1 MPSTCPATSIINLF
15 LLSSQCA
22 VRDDLSKIVGLA
34 IIHIEGALLTVQNGI
49 QDAPARGVATLAPT
63 LHPPPIPL
71 ASCLRAFFW
80 RDLALA
86 SKDAHET
93 RIPPSAYPG
102 IVWFTRGSGVLKE
115 CGGVATSQVM
125 PSITLSGAHR
135 FPYLSESSQGG
146 DSFCLAFQPGALALL
161 TGSDLGL
168 LVDEI
173 ADAQIWL
180 PADWSKFLAEVH
192 KAPNHYARMEICRGF
207 LEPRWASLASHHATW
222 LRLLHAGW
230 RRDARQAAVAELGW
244 TMRHFQRR
252 TRQLVG
258 LRPGEIERMLRAEHA
273 LLDIRDANLEPLDVA
288 SCLGYADQSHFTKEA
303 RAVFGRPPGALKH
316 HVLYEHSDA
325 DWLLRRYLPQTSIS
339 AV

>member
-1 MPSTCPATSIINLF
+1 M
-15 LLSSQCA
+15 
-22 VRDDLSKIVGLA
+22 
-34 IIHIEGALLTVQNGI
+34 LTVKNGTR
-49 QDAPARGVATLAPT
+49 DAPTRGGVTLAPT
-63 LHPPPIPL
+63 LCPPPIEL
-71 ASCLRAFFW
+71 AGCVRAFFW
-80 RDLALA
+80 RDLAQA
-86 SKDAHET
+86 SKEAHET

-115 CGGVATSQVM
+115 RGGVATSQVM

-173 ADAQIWL
+173 KDAQMWL

-192 KAPNHYARMEICRGF
+192 QAPNHHARMQMCQGF

-222 LRLLHAGW
+222 LRLLHVGW
-230 RRDARQAAVAELGW
+230 RRDARQTAARELGW
-244 TMRHFQRR
+244 TLRHFQRR
-252 TRQLVG
+252 TLQLVG
-258 LRPGEIERMLRAEHA
+258 LRPGEIERMLRVEHA
-273 LLDIRDANLEPLDVA
+273 LLDMRDANLEPPDVA
-288 SCLGYADQSHFTKEA
+288 SCQGYADQSHFTKET
-303 RAVFGRPPGALKH
+303 RAVFDKPPGALKH
-316 HVLYEHSDA
+316 HVLCEHSDA
-325 DWLLRRYLPQTSIS
+325 DWLLRRYLPQNSIS